1 MITAGCKTN
10 DKPLQ
15 PVSVTVDEIPNTA
28 IDSMLLWKSNALD
41 AHELNMFTPLSD
53 VKKIY
58 RLENDR
64 LTNYISDKVV
74 NQVTVV
80 FRNTLIDHQ
89 DVAMLNGRPNG
100 TYYHAKGRQRDWK
113 TIPYNLGS
121 IEGTVS
127 IGNYASKF
135 ENGTGYWKDFY
146 FQDLN
151 TYKNIQLITREEGN
165 VTSNYKTGT
174 WKYYNEKG
182 ILMEEK
188 NYTILDSI
196 DIRFPHCIFNKNE
209 PCY

>member
-1 MITAGCKTN
+1 MIIVGCKTN
-10 DKPLQ
+10 EKPVQ
-15 PVSVTVDEIPNTA
+15 PVLVTVGGIPRSV
-28 IDSMLLWKSNALD
+28 IDSVLLWKSNKLNVN
-41 AHELNMFTPLSD
+41 ELNMFTPLSD

-58 RLENDR
+58 KLENGR
-64 LTNYISDKVV
+64 LINNISNKVV
-74 NQVTVV
+74 NKVTIV

-89 DVAMLNGRPNG
+89 DVAMLGGRPNG
-100 TYYHAKGRQRDWK
+100 TYYHAKGRQKDWK
-113 TIPYNLGS
+113 TMPYNLGS

-127 IGNYASKF
+127 IGNYTSKF

-151 TYKNIQLITREEGN
+151 TYKNIQLIIREEGN
-165 VTSNYKTGT
+165 LTTNYKTGI
-174 WKYYNEKG
+174 WKYYDEKG

-188 NYTILDSI
+188 NYMISDSI